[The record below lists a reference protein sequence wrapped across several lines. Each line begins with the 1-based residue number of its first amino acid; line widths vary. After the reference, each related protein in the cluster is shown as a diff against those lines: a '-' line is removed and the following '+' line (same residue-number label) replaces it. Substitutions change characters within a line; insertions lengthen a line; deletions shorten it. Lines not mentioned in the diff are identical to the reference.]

1 MELYENTLKILQ
13 AHSEWTTSYS
23 NSNVVQDE
31 KALLIDT
38 GKKKLPTA
46 VADFI
51 KRFGGIEIHFPHPSS
66 TKMKEDCFH
75 FNIAK
80 AIAHTDTHWITC
92 NYSDRVGENL
102 YIVGEAF
109 HSSMVLCMSET
120 GRYYAGADEYLV
132 YLGEDINA
140 ALESLY
146 TGGQNVKRVPD
157 EVMQSFLEKISP
169 TLQGFISRN
178 AVYDRL
184 DNMDQKEIQFWL
196 NVELG
201 RVLREKNV
209 CSLLDDNK
217 RDKQKFPKFQ
227 LTTEYGVTYRCAI
240 EKTQDT
246 LSTLESLKNY
256 FRKSHSFALLI
267 HPDDKYTDK
276 QYMSSQGWINKTYK
290 IRMHAGQLTFLAKNN

>member
-1 MELYENTLKILQ
+1 MKLYENTLKILQ
-13 AHSEWTTSYS
+13 EHSKWTTSYL
-23 NSNVVQDE
+23 NSNLVQDE

-38 GKKKLPTA
+38 DKKKLPIV

-51 KRFGGIEIHFPHPSS
+51 KNFGGVEVHFPHPSS
-66 TKMKEDCFH
+66 TRMKEDCFH
-75 FNIAK
+75 FNIAE

-102 YIVGEAF
+102 YVVGEAF

-132 YLGEDINA
+132 YLGADINA

-178 AVYDRL
+178 EVYKQL
-184 DNMDQKEIQFWL
+184 DNMDQKDIPSWL

-201 RVLREKNV
+201 RVLRKKNV
-209 CSLLDDNK
+209 WSLLDK
-217 RDKQKFPKFQ
+217 SDKQKIPKFQ

-246 LSTLESLKNY
+246 LSTLESLKSY

-267 HPDDKYTDK
+267 HPDDKYTDE
-276 QYMSSQGWINKTYK
+276 QYTSSQGWINKTYK
-290 IRMHAGQLTFLAKNN
+290 IRMHAGQLTFLAKND